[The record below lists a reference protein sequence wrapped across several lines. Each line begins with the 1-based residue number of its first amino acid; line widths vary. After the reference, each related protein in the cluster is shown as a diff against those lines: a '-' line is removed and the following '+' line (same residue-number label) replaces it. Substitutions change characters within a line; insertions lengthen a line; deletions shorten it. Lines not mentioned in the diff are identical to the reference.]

1 MPVSRVYLSP
11 PEVGAVEREML
22 LEAFD
27 SNWIAPTG
35 PDLDLFER
43 EIADRAGVS
52 HAVALSSGTAALH
65 LSLLLSGV
73 REGDEV
79 IVPSLTFVATAA
91 AVTYLGAQPIFVDC
105 SASSWN
111 LDPGLV
117 EEVLAQRAAEGRR
130 PAAVVTVDLYGE
142 AADYAELEQIC
153 RRFDVPL
160 IEDSA
165 EALGATYGG
174 RAAGS
179 FGVAGVFSFN
189 GNKIIT
195 TSGGGMLVTN
205 SSDVAT
211 VARSLASQ
219 AREPLPHY
227 EHTVVGYNYR
237 LSNLLAALGR
247 AQLRGLDW
255 RIERRRKI
263 NEAYVAGLAEAP
275 GISFMPHTAEGTPN
289 YWLTCILIDPGE
301 AGTDRERVRL
311 ALEAEDIESRP
322 TWKPLHLQ
330 PAFSGSILVGAGH
343 CARVFDE
350 GLCLPSGSALS
361 SYDQTRVIEVLH
373 TQLRGSHRR
382 SPA

>member
-1 MPVSRVYLSP
+1 MSRVYLSP
-11 PEVGAVEREML
+11 PDVGRIEREML

-43 EIADRAGVS
+43 EIAERTGVA
-52 HAVALSSGTAALH
+52 HAVALSSATAALH
-65 LSLLLSGV
+65 LALLLSGV
-73 REGDEV
+73 GEGDEV
-79 IVPSLTFVATAA
+79 IVPSLTFMATAA

-117 EEVLAQRAAEGRR
+117 EEVLVGRSAAGRR

-142 AADYAELEQIC
+142 AADYADLEQVC
-153 RRFDVPL
+153 ARFDVPL

-205 SSDVAT
+205 SREVAT
-211 VARSLASQ
+211 RARSLASQ

-227 EHTVVGYNYR
+227 EHSEVGYNYR

-255 RIERRRKI
+255 RVARRKKI
-263 NEAYVAGLAEAP
+263 NEAYVAGLSDAP

-289 YWLTCILIDPGE
+289 YWLTCILIEPSE
-301 AGTDRERVRL
+301 AGTDRESMRL
-311 ALEAEDIESRP
+311 ALEAEDVESRP

-330 PAFSGSILVGAGH
+330 PVFSGSTLVGAGH
-343 CARVFDE
+343 CARVFDK
-350 GLCLPSGSALS
+350 GLCLPSGSGLS
-361 SYDQTRVIEVLH
+361 SQDQTRVIEVLH
-373 TQLRGSHRR
+373 TQLRGSDQRN
-382 SPA
+382 PA

>member
-1 MPVSRVYLSP
+1 MSRIYLSP
-11 PEVGAVEREML
+11 PDVGAVEREML
-22 LEAFD
+22 LKAFD

-43 EIADRAGVS
+43 EVAQRTGVP

-65 LSLLLSGV
+65 LALLLSGV
-73 REGDEV
+73 GEGDEV
-79 IVPSLTFVATAA
+79 VVPSLTFVATAA

-105 SASSWN
+105 STSSWN

-117 EEVLAQRAAEGRR
+117 EEVLAKGAAAGRR
-130 PAAVVTVDLYGE
+130 PAAVVTVDLYGD

-153 RRFDVPL
+153 ERFEVPL

-165 EALGATYGG
+165 EALGATYRG

-205 SSDVAT
+205 SPELAT
-211 VARSLASQ
+211 LARTLASQ

-227 EHTVVGYNYR
+227 EHSTVGYNYR

-247 AQLRGLDW
+247 AQLRGLDG
-255 RIERRRKI
+255 RIERRKRI
-263 NEAYVAGLAEAP
+263 NEDYRAGLAEAP
-275 GISFMPHTAEGTPN
+275 GISFMPHTAEGSPN
-289 YWLTCILIDPGE
+289 YWLTCILIDPSE

-311 ALEAEDIESRP
+311 ALEAEDVESRP

-330 PAFSGSILVGAGH
+330 PAFSGSTLVGAGH
-343 CARVFDE
+343 CTRVFDE
-350 GLCLPSGSALS
+350 GLCLPSGSGLS
-361 SYDQTRVIEVLH
+361 SSDQTRVIEVLH
-373 TQLRGSHRR
+373 TQLRGPGRR

>member
-1 MPVSRVYLSP
+1 MSRVYLSP
-11 PEVGAVEREML
+11 PDVGAVEREML

-35 PDLDLFER
+35 PDLDLFEH
-43 EIADRAGVS
+43 EIAERAGVS
-52 HAVALSSGTAALH
+52 HAVALSSATAALH
-65 LSLLLSGV
+65 LALLLAGV
-73 REGDEV
+73 GEGDEV

-91 AVTYLGAQPIFVDC
+91 TVTYLGAQPIFVDC

-111 LDPGLV
+111 LDPDLV
-117 EEVLAQRAAEGRR
+117 EKVLVDRAAAGRR

-142 AADYAELEQIC
+142 AADYAELEELC
-153 RRFDVPL
+153 ERFDVPL

-165 EALGATYGG
+165 EALGATYKD

-195 TSGGGMLVTN
+195 TSGGGMLVTD
-205 SSDVAT
+205 SPDIAT
-211 VARSLASQ
+211 LARSLASQ
-219 AREPLPHY
+219 AREPFPHY
-227 EHTVVGYNYR
+227 EHVVVGYNYR

-247 AQLRGLDW
+247 AQLQGLDW
-255 RIERRRKI
+255 RIARRKKI
-263 NEAYVAGLAEAP
+263 NETYVAGLADAP

-289 YWLTCILIDPGE
+289 YWLTCVLIDPSE
-301 AGTDRERVRL
+301 AGTDRERVRV
-311 ALEAEDIESRP
+311 ALEAEDVESRP

-330 PAFSGSILVGAGH
+330 PAFSGSTLVGAGH
-343 CARVFDE
+343 CTRVFDE

-361 SYDQTRVIEVLH
+361 SQDQTRVIEVLH
-373 TQLRGSHRR
+373 AQLRGSDQR